1 MNWSLDLFGWVMGT
15 HPVPAVK
22 RKTKALQNA
31 TKIFVDV
38 AVIYGLWHAA
48 NYWWSGISFFLMSS
62 PFVALRLMY
71 RSLKLFDS
79 SPEERSQA
87 FTEATG
93 SSPTYCGFFWL
104 DMRLGWKAVV
114 SDPISKEQAYMKL
127 RAVVGAVFEDVPN
140 GAFKV
145 YMAVRS
151 YQEGKAA
158 MNPWLLGYTLCMSLL
173 LAFTANDYF
182 SVYSRIC
189 TEGCKRGFLEALV
202 LLGQGLAPPSD
213 LERLRTERVVIIT
226 TDFRS
231 LSAEAGKMYGKA
243 LQFSKVI
250 EHVEFRDS
258 HIREWSDS
266 LSETNAARYFWGN
279 LGDNSHRLTSVS
291 FVPPPSLPQHDR
303 GPTKMEHKSVT
314 CGQAHLLLELREG
327 EGPDNVTWSNPLAR
341 AAGGIA
347 GAVPG
352 ASDEE
357 VVARMRLAV
366 LHSDDRWCDLL
377 ALARARPEALAEC
390 SEELMRNACRTGSR
404 HCVELLLRLGG
415 SANEALLRAMLC
427 TNGQQELVTDLL
439 AARAD
444 PNCLDSKRNSTW
456 TFLTAFGTKDG
467 NVAQLLLEARADA
480 NLQDGHVGF
489 TPLQCSAQHGA
500 TEVARTLLQRGV
512 DPNNRGR
519 KACAPLVTSTAVNS
533 VETMR
538 VLVAFRSDLEHP
550 VLYSLD
556 RGVEPG
562 DTALFAAARFG
573 SLAAMRVL
581 LAARADTHATNE
593 AGETALS
600 VAQRTHP
607 ECVYLLTGNV

>member
-1 MNWSLDLFGWVMGT
+1 
-15 HPVPAVK
+15 
-22 RKTKALQNA
+22 
-31 TKIFVDV
+31 
-38 AVIYGLWHAA
+38 
-48 NYWWSGISFFLMSS
+48 MS
-62 PFVALRLMY
+62 A
-71 RSLKLFDS
+71 
-79 SPEERSQA
+79 
-87 FTEATG
+87 
-93 SSPTYCGFFWL
+93 
-104 DMRLGWKAVV
+104 
-114 SDPISKEQAYMKL
+114 
-127 RAVVGAVFEDVPN
+127 
-140 GAFKV
+140 
-145 YMAVRS
+145 
-151 YQEGKAA
+151 
-158 MNPWLLGYTLCMSLL
+158 
-173 LAFTANDYF
+173 
-182 SVYSRIC
+182 
-189 TEGCKRGFLEALV
+189 LEACGPV
-202 LLGQGLAPPSD
+202 M
-213 LERLRTERVVIIT
+213 
-226 TDFRS
+226 
-231 LSAEAGKMYGKA
+231 MYGNT
-243 LQFSKVI
+243 LRFSKVI

-258 HIREWSDS
+258 HIREWFDS
-266 LSETNAARYFWGN
+266 LVETEKAAANHFWGDLSN
-279 LGDNSHRLTSVS
+279 NSHRLTSVS
-291 FVPPPSLPQHDR
+291 FVPPPSLPR
-303 GPTKMEHKSVT
+303 SRSGPTAMEST
-314 CGQAHLLLELREG
+314 CGRAHLLLELREG

-352 ASDEE
+352 TSDKE

-444 PNCLDSKRNSTW
+444 PNCLGSMGHSTW
-456 TFLTAFGTKDG
+456 AFLTRWGTKDG

-500 TEVARTLLQRGV
+500 TEVARTFLQRGV

-519 KACAPLVTSTAVNS
+519 KPYAPLVTAAAVNS

-607 ECVYLLTGNV
+607 ECAYLLMGNV

>member
-1 MNWSLDLFGWVMGT
+1 MM
-15 HPVPAVK
+15 
-22 RKTKALQNA
+22 
-31 TKIFVDV
+31 
-38 AVIYGLWHAA
+38 
-48 NYWWSGISFFLMSS
+48 
-62 PFVALRLMY
+62 
-71 RSLKLFDS
+71 
-79 SPEERSQA
+79 
-87 FTEATG
+87 
-93 SSPTYCGFFWL
+93 
-104 DMRLGWKAVV
+104 
-114 SDPISKEQAYMKL
+114 
-127 RAVVGAVFEDVPN
+127 
-140 GAFKV
+140 
-145 YMAVRS
+145 
-151 YQEGKAA
+151 
-158 MNPWLLGYTLCMSLL
+158 
-173 LAFTANDYF
+173 
-182 SVYSRIC
+182 
-189 TEGCKRGFLEALV
+189 
-202 LLGQGLAPPSD
+202 
-213 LERLRTERVVIIT
+213 
-226 TDFRS
+226 
-231 LSAEAGKMYGKA
+231 MYGNT
-243 LQFSKVI
+243 LRFSKVI

-258 HIREWSDS
+258 HIREWFDS
-266 LSETNAARYFWGN
+266 LVETEKAAANHFWGDLSN
-279 LGDNSHRLTSVS
+279 NSHRLTSVS
-291 FVPPPSLPQHDR
+291 FVPPPSLPRHYS
-303 GPTKMEHKSVT
+303 GPTKMDAESVR
-314 CGQAHLLLELREG
+314 CGRAHLLLELREG

-352 ASDEE
+352 TSDKE

-444 PNCLDSKRNSTW
+444 PNCLGSMGHSTW
-456 TFLTAFGTKDG
+456 AFLTRWGTKDG
-467 NVAQLLLEARADA
+467 NVTQLLLEARADA

-500 TEVARTLLQRGV
+500 TEVARTFLQRGV

-519 KACAPLVTSTAVNS
+519 KPYAPLVTAAAVNS

>member
-1 MNWSLDLFGWVMGT
+1 M
-15 HPVPAVK
+15 
-22 RKTKALQNA
+22 
-31 TKIFVDV
+31 
-38 AVIYGLWHAA
+38 
-48 NYWWSGISFFLMSS
+48 
-62 PFVALRLMY
+62 
-71 RSLKLFDS
+71 
-79 SPEERSQA
+79 
-87 FTEATG
+87 
-93 SSPTYCGFFWL
+93 
-104 DMRLGWKAVV
+104 
-114 SDPISKEQAYMKL
+114 
-127 RAVVGAVFEDVPN
+127 
-140 GAFKV
+140 
-145 YMAVRS
+145 
-151 YQEGKAA
+151 
-158 MNPWLLGYTLCMSLL
+158 
-173 LAFTANDYF
+173 
-182 SVYSRIC
+182 
-189 TEGCKRGFLEALV
+189 
-202 LLGQGLAPPSD
+202 
-213 LERLRTERVVIIT
+213 
-226 TDFRS
+226 
-231 LSAEAGKMYGKA
+231 MYGNT
-243 LQFSKVI
+243 LRFSKVI

-258 HIREWSDS
+258 HILEWFDS
-266 LSETNAARYFWGN
+266 LVETEKAAANHFWGDLSN
-279 LGDNSHRLTSVS
+279 NSHRLTSVS
-291 FVPPPSLPQHDR
+291 FVPPPSLPQHYS
-303 GPTKMEHKSVT
+303 GPTQMEHKSVT

-444 PNCLDSKRNSTW
+444 PNCLGSMGHSTW
-456 TFLTAFGTKDG
+456 AFLTRWGTKDG

-500 TEVARTLLQRGV
+500 TEVARTFLQRGV

-519 KACAPLVTSTAVNS
+519 EAYAPLVTAAAVNS